1 MTRRFLLM
9 VTIVLLSIG
18 GCTITRESSK
28 LSTENSKFT
37 ERYNFV
43 SDRLF
48 FGRNIPG
55 GGMVSDSA
63 WAAFLAENITPHFPD
78 GLTVWNAQ
86 GQWTDYATRKLE
98 RENVTVVEILHPVNA
113 ADDSIFAVIAESYR
127 ARFRQD
133 AVLRSTGPVRMQVY
147 DANTK

>member
-1 MTRRFLLM
+1 MTQRFLLM
-9 VTIVLLSIG
+9 ALFALWSIG
-18 GCTITRESSK
+18 GCTITHESSK
-28 LSTENSKFT
+28 VPAESGRFNEP
-37 ERYNFV
+37 YYFV

-63 WAAFLAENITPHFPD
+63 WAAFLAEDITSHFPD

-113 ADDSIFAVIAESYR
+113 ADDSIFAVIAETYR